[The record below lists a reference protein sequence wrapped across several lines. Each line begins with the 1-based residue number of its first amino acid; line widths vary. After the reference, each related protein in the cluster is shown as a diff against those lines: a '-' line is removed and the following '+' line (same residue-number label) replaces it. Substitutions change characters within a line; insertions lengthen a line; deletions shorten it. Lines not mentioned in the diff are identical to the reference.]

1 MSVLRQH
8 SLNQYFQPQQNL
20 SDKKKQ
26 LQQERLEKRRQWRL
40 DNRKKP
46 KQEERKAT
54 VDEYKRTLQGK
65 QSG

>member
-1 MSVLRQH
+1 M
-8 SLNQYFQPQQNL
+8 

-26 LQQERLEKRRQWRL
+26 LQKERLEKRRQWRI

-54 VDEYKRTLQGK
+54 VDEYKRTLQGE
-65 QSG
+65 QNDAID

>member
-1 MSVLRQH
+1 MIV
-8 SLNQYFQPQQNL
+8 QPQQNL

-26 LQQERLEKRRQWRL
+26 LQKERLEKRRQWRI

-54 VDEYKRTLQGK
+54 VDEYKRTLQGE
-65 QSG
+65 QNRGWCNWLTPI

>member
-1 MSVLRQH
+1 MIV
-8 SLNQYFQPQQNL
+8 QPQQNL

-26 LQQERLEKRRQWRL
+26 LQKERLEKRRQWRI

-54 VDEYKRTLQGK
+54 VDEYKRTLQGE
-65 QSG
+65 QNRG